1 MGPVVLQFVTSL
13 GHVIEFGLGS
23 TSPPPSGTC
32 PSPSGKKC
40 LEQFWFRSDPPPSL
54 DKVHINFFFLLDGFP
69 KCFFPWWSQNKPTL
83 VYILSI
89 LTFKNA
95 YKNMNSHWFIFSKKK
110 LKTFGTAQKLFFGT
124 AKKVLVLIYFNPKC
138 ANVNMNSLWSIL
150 VHIVHILS
158 LFDFS
163 YKKIAL

>member
-1 MGPVVLQFVTSL
+1 
-13 GHVIEFGLGS
+13 
-23 TSPPPSGTC
+23 
-32 PSPSGKKC
+32 
-40 LEQFWFRSDPPPSL
+40 
-54 DKVHINFFFLLDGFP
+54 
-69 KCFFPWWSQNKPTL
+69 
-83 VYILSI
+83 
-89 LTFKNA
+89 
-95 YKNMNSHWFIFSKKK
+95 MNSHWFIFSKKK

-138 ANVNMNSLWSIL
+138 AHVNMNSLWSIL